1 MTYAEMIK
9 AMRDGISNISG
20 TPKRDDEMWNTQPQT
35 SNQVI
40 NNIQSIEPQNTE
52 MAYEQTPPS
61 KSNIF
66 DFNIPNTNRRISEFE
81 FMPTENYLSN
91 VGQAAKSVYENT
103 NIIPEYIKTGFQNL
117 INKPQD
123 TEYKFRDKDM
133 AEVDFSQD
141 MGVNQAIQ
149 PANTTIPSNIKAM
162 QTGQMPSEP
171 SPFAEGIKSWAT
183 NAIGGLGDIGKTI
196 GYGLLGAGMGYGGA
210 TPGQIT
216 NTFMAGQENY
226 NKNNP
231 NSPLSRQM
239 QRLIKG
245 YATMYK
251 DEIQGDPDMA
261 ELFSQ
266 DVTSLP
272 ASALIPYYSK
282 LSTLHSQKLAEQ
294 KYNALYGAES
304 TQGLKDILKANN
316 RMIESDPE
324 QNKLFD
330 NSIDS
335 ITNPATLQRLYQN
348 QNAQLLLS
356 KKQGEKEII
365 RNQKLESAKL
375 RASNVVSQ
383 NEEFLEP
390 DQRMAIENLI
400 KDTTDADVLEKTVKD
415 FVDSAKKKREY
426 SFKKEQGETKFA
438 QAKDLKEID
447 LKNKKLFADYNA
459 KIKSQLNK
467 ENAELK
473 LQNSTAM
480 QKEKNK
486 PKYQNEIVIDNIEIE
501 KIDKALNLFEDK
513 LKGAKYEYGKGWV
526 KDGRKVLDDINLVTD
541 LEVVADP
548 NSKKAEFNSL
558 FRQIIANER
567 HKIFGATLTGYE
579 QADAQRQYYDT
590 NLQTLGNR
598 IKLLKQYKDYII
610 KKHDNYEKQI
620 PSIKES
626 RVYFQDE
633 PAKPK
638 KEYTPEEL
646 EKLKKSLP
654 GFLPEKR
661 AGI

>member
-1 MTYAEMIK
+1 MSYYDNIRRMQQQRVGGENQELPIEVGPTMDPFAAE
-9 AMRDGISNISG
+9 
-20 TPKRDDEMWNTQPQT
+20 Q
-35 SNQVI
+35 NQYVK
-40 NNIQSIEPQNTE
+40 E
-52 MAYEQTPPS
+52 
-61 KSNIF
+61 
-66 DFNIPNTNRRISEFE
+66 
-81 FMPTENYLSN
+81 
-91 VGQAAKSVYENT
+91 
-103 NIIPEYIKTGFQNL
+103 GFQNIL
-117 INKPQD
+117 NYPQNKSNDPTAYKQYMGGLYSSLPQGQNAV
-123 TEYKFRDKDM
+123 TRDMDI
-133 AEVDFSQD
+133 AESMPFSQD
-141 MGVNQAIQ
+141 YEQNLEQGEYDPTLYTPSMKNLMAVEQVKPQ
-149 PANTTIPSNIKAM
+149 TTSIPSTIKDSGS
-162 QTGQMPSEP
+162 TPKEP
-171 SPFAEGIKSWAT
+171 SPFIDSIKSWAT
-183 NAIGGLGDIGKTI
+183 TAIGGLGDVGKTI

-324 QNKLFD
+324 QNKQFD

-335 ITNPATLQRLYQN
+335 ITNPATLLRLYQN
-348 QNAQLLLS
+348 QNAQLLLG

-375 RASNVVSQ
+375 RATNVVSQ
-383 NEEFLEP
+383 NEKFLEP

-400 KDTTDADVLEKTVKD
+400 KYTTDADVLEKTVKD
-415 FVDSAKKKREY
+415 FVDSAKKEKEY
-426 SFKKEQGETKFA
+426 NFKKEQGETKFA
-438 QAKDLKEID
+438 QVKDLKEID

-467 ENAELK
+467 ENSELK
-473 LQNSTAM
+473 LQNSTEI
-480 QKEKNK
+480 QKAKNK
-486 PKYQNEIVIDNIEIE
+486 PKYQNEIVMDNIEID

-513 LKGAKYEYGKGWV
+513 LKGATYEYGKGWV

-579 QADAQRQYYDT
+579 IEDAQRQYYDT

-638 KEYTPEEL
+638 KEYTPEQL
-646 EKLKKSLP
+646 EKIRKSIP